1 MRNWKLPYPY
11 AKYLKGVQE
20 LMLTKATTGL
30 GFSSLV
36 ILLLY
41 IQGGVACRDS
51 PTGCAFR

>member
-1 MRNWKLPYPY
+1 M
-11 AKYLKGVQE
+11 A
-20 LMLTKATTGL
+20 TKSTTGL

-51 PTGCAFR
+51 PTGCALQ